1 MEVVSKNSSAQCV
14 NTKPLQ
20 RQKLKMHVKKV
31 HEKIKDFQC
40 KLCYKFFAEK
50 QNVKNHMEVIHE
62 REINMSLK
70 ASETVREAE
79 ADNPALEK
87 KRVARWEN

>member
-1 MEVVSKNSSAQCV
+1 MFVLFKENY
-14 NTKPLQ
+14 
-20 RQKLKMHVKKV
+20 
-31 HEKIKDFQC
+31 D
-40 KLCYKFFAEK
+40 LCTCIF

-70 ASETVREAE
+70 ASETVREVE